1 MKVKKVISEEMM
13 SLPELRK
20 VLISI
25 RDQRA
30 GGDDET
36 HRIRRL
42 GIGRTIRDQ
51 RADGDGETET
61 SARTMSYELRKS
73 IDHADSLGK
82 CDPATANV
90 IVDELNGL
98 EKMRPEIAYRIVNI
112 MPESRDELRAIY
124 AKERYTLLPEDLD
137 QILDILRQH
146 A

>member
-13 SLPELRK
+13 SLPELRE

-30 GGDDET
+30 GGDN
-36 HRIRRL
+36 
-42 GIGRTIRDQ
+42 
-51 RADGDGETET
+51 ETET

-82 CDPATANV
+82 CDSATAK
-90 IVDELNGL
+90 ILIHELSGL
-98 EKMRPEIAYRIVNI
+98 EKIRPEIACRIVNI
-112 MPESRDELRAIY
+112 MPQNRDELRAIY
-124 AKERYTLLPEDLD
+124 AKERYTLLLEDLD

>member
-13 SLPELRK
+13 SLPELRE

-25 RDQRA
+25 RDQRT
-30 GGDDET
+30 GGDS
-36 HRIRRL
+36 
-42 GIGRTIRDQ
+42 
-51 RADGDGETET
+51 ETET
-61 SARTMSYELRKS
+61 SARTISYELRKS

-82 CDPATANV
+82 CDPSTAKALAS
-90 IVDELNGL
+90 ELNGL
-98 EKMRPEIAYRIVNI
+98 EKIRPEIACLIVNI
-112 MPESRDELRAIY
+112 MPESHDELRAIY